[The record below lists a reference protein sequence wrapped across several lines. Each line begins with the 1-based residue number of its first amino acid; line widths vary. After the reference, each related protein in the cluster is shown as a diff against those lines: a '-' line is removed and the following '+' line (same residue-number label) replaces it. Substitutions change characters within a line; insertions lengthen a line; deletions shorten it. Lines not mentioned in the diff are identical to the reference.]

1 MARPHNH
8 RAAAALCAARAGDP
22 EEAAIAF
29 DPARHKG
36 SASRVTQGRSMVASK
51 GSGLPEV
58 AVKARRER
66 GNDDRQNDQTCDREQ
81 RKLRLNGRPVTRTHN
96 SL

>member
-1 MARPHNH
+1 MPTESAPAAGASRPSH
-8 RAAAALCAARAGDP
+8 P
-22 EEAAIAF
+22 EEAASTL
-29 DPARHKG
+29 DQ
-36 SASRVTQGRSMVASK
+36 ASQQASVSCVIQGRSMVASK